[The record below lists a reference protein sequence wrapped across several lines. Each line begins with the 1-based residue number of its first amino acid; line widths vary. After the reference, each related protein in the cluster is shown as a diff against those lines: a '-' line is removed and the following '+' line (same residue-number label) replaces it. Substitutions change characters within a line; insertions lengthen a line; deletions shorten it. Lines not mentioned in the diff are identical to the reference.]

1 MKRVLFVWSAALL
14 LVLPGAGQKK
24 PRIAEDWL
32 AAWNSHDAKK
42 VIPIF
47 TDDVFFED
55 VALGAVSHGSGELN
69 KFATSSFAAVPDARF
84 GLGNVSMERGHGTIE
99 WVFSGTD
106 SGLYKTGKKFSVRGV
121 SLIEMRGGRI
131 SRELDF
137 WDTASVMKQVGLSP
151 CEKTNPSK

>member
-1 MKRVLFVWSAALL
+1 MKRVSFVWSVALL
-14 LVLPGAGQKK
+14 LVLPGGGQKK

-32 AAWNSHDAKK
+32 AAWNSHDAEK

-55 VALGAVSHGSGELN
+55 VALGAVSHGSEELR
-69 KFATSSFAAVPDARF
+69 KFATSTFAAVSDAKF
-84 GLGNVSMERGHGTIE
+84 DLGNVSVDRRHGTIE

-106 SGLYKTGKKFSVRGV
+106 SGLYKTGKRFSVRGV
-121 SLIEMRGGRI
+121 TVIEMRGGRI

-137 WDTASVMKQVGLSP
+137 WDTASIMNQVGLSP
-151 CEKTNPSK
+151 CQKNDSTK

>member
-14 LVLPGAGQKK
+14 LVLPGGGQKE

-69 KFATSSFAAVPDARF
+69 KFATSTFAAVPDARF
-84 GLGNVSMERGHGTIE
+84 SWGTSPWSEGTGLLNG
-99 WVFSGTD
+99 
-106 SGLYKTGKKFSVRGV
+106 FSVEPIVDSTKRERNFRFGA
-121 SLIEMRGGRI
+121 
-131 SRELDF
+131 SR
-137 WDTASVMKQVGLSP
+137 
-151 CEKTNPSK
+151 